1 MSRVTGLVAP
11 DLESQHWGGYLV
23 LSSTLLKQ
31 MGGGTNMMIS
41 VVAEKI
47 FKWIFHEKTSQT
59 WHRRGLPYLIT
70 DRN

>member
-31 MGGGTNMMIS
+31 MGGGDKYDDLCSCRKNIQVDIS
-41 VVAEKI
+41 
-47 FKWIFHEKTSQT
+47 
-59 WHRRGLPYLIT
+59 
-70 DRN
+70 